1 MISLSKIPYIHR
13 IYMVLANPTY
23 QTCLALEKLTSVPCD
38 NSILC
43 CIYLLF
49 TNYQVQFKFPVL
61 NGSKFTNYQ
70 VQFSVPVLNSSKA
83 RMYCSTSHEQPCHDV
98 QAILSR
104 RAGNPVTTC
113 SCHDV
118 PAFLSQRAGNPV
130 TTCREPCHDVPAIL
144 SQRASVTVTTCRQP
158 CHDVQATLSRR
169 AGNPVTTCRQP
180 CRAKRNITRV
190 DPSRTCMVFMRYFW
204 QGNNQIYGHIL
215 CTYKDLATLNICTHI
230 IL

>member
-1 MISLSKIPYIHR
+1 
-13 IYMVLANPTY
+13 MVLANPTY

-113 SCHDV
+113 
-118 PAFLSQRAGNPV
+118 
-130 TTCREPCHDVPAIL
+130 
-144 SQRASVTVTTCRQP
+144 
-158 CHDVQATLSRR
+158 
-169 AGNPVTTCRQP
+169 RQP

>member
-1 MISLSKIPYIHR
+1 
-13 IYMVLANPTY
+13 MVLANPTY

-169 AGNPVTTCRQP
+169 AGNPVAPNAILLGLT
-180 CRAKRNITRV
+180 RAVHVWCSCGIFGREIIKYTA
-190 DPSRTCMVFMRYFW
+190 
-204 QGNNQIYGHIL
+204 IYCVHIR
-215 CTYKDLATLNICTHI
+215 IWPP
-230 IL
+230 

>member
-130 TTCREPCHDVPAIL
+130 TTCR
-144 SQRASVTVTTCRQP
+144 QP

-169 AGNPVTTCRQP
+169 AGNPVAPNAILLGLT
-180 CRAKRNITRV
+180 RAVHVWCSCGIFGREIIKY
-190 DPSRTCMVFMRYFW
+190 MA
-204 QGNNQIYGHIL
+204 IYCVHIR
-215 CTYKDLATLNICTHI
+215 IWPP
-230 IL
+230 